1 MPNVV
6 RGERMSGLMV
16 YLAGPGRHNEHDEP
30 HLVAGDDALMTW
42 YRDVELDSGAA
53 LTIAR
58 HLDRPRK
65 LFGTEVTTG
74 VYELQQTGRGTDG
87 QPTYKRVRTGT
98 KPAHVWHC
106 SLSLRA
112 DEGQLSD
119 EKWGQIASDFVR
131 AMEFDDNQGSKAPC
145 RWVAVRH
152 GLSSDGNDHV
162 HLAVSLVRDDGTK
175 ASTHKDF
182 YRTQRAARALEVVHG
197 LERLES
203 SVAGEPGATRGFTP
217 AEQRRAEERAAWVA
231 KTTIEKRQGAG
242 AWDNLTPAERR
253 HEVARRFRLNLP
265 REVMARKVRG
275 CAAASADEGEFVRR
289 LRKVGLLVRP
299 RFAEGT
305 QDVITGYS
313 VADRPASRAER
324 PIWYGGNRLAR
335 DLGLARLREHSGWP
349 DDPVKASEAAAEWN
363 AAYRNRRIVAPG
375 RETTEPAPEATA
387 KFAEQLASVSR
398 DLRSIPL
405 DDHAAWARTAREISG
420 VLAAWSVSTEA
431 TPGPL
436 AHASHMLARS
446 AQTYRRQ
453 EPMPGPARRA
463 LAGTALLVSAGAKLG
478 RGPVGQAA
486 MMHELILLTATL
498 VKVVQE
504 SQARTRAAELLRAA
518 QTNLTQVHA
527 RIEAGETARQPDQ
540 RGPASTTPAAEQT
553 AGAGTAT
560 LVRDNEPRAD
570 AKPLDPE
577 LQKMIALVRAGQA
590 PATEATRAPVPR
602 PLEKAPDRR
611 TSDTEADRGVGR

>member
-6 RGERMSGLMV
+6 RGDRMSGLMV

-30 HLVAGDDALMTW
+30 HVVAGDDAVVAW
-42 YRDVELDSGAA
+42 YRDVELDRGAA

-74 VYELQQTGRGTDG
+74 VYELQQTGRGADG

-119 EKWGQIASDFVR
+119 EKWGQIAADFVR

-182 YRTQRAARALEVVHG
+182 YRTQQAARALEVVHG

-242 AWDNLTPAERR
+242 AWDKLTPAERR

-275 CAAASADEGEFVRR
+275 CAAASADEAEFVRR

-375 RETTEPAPEATA
+375 RENAEPAPEATA

-453 EPMPGPARRA
+453 APMPGPGRRA

-486 MMHELILLTATL
+486 MMRELILLTAAIASAAMAAR
-498 VKVVQE
+498 QGQ
-504 SQARTRAAELLRAA
+504 QAAQLRAVA
-518 QTNLTQVHA
+518 ETNLARVHA
-527 RIEAGETARQPDQ
+527 RIEAGETARQVAQTGQPT
-540 RGPASTTPAAEQT
+540 PPPAAAQT
-553 AGAGTAT
+553 TGTAT
-560 LVRDNEPRAD
+560 LAREIEPSRAD
-570 AKPLDPE
+570 ARPLDPE
-577 LQKMIALVRAGQA
+577 LQKMVDLVRAGQV
-590 PATEATRAPVPR
+590 PATEATRTPVPR

-611 TSDTEADRGVGR
+611 TSPTEADRGVGR

>member
-1 MPNVV
+1 MMPNVV
-6 RGERMSGLMV
+6 RGDRMAGLMV

-42 YRDVELDSGAA
+42 YRDVELDRGAA
-53 LTIAR
+53 LAIAR

-65 LFGTEVTTG
+65 VFGTEVTTG
-74 VYELQQTGRGTDG
+74 VYEKKQTGRDADG
-87 QPTYKRVRTGT
+87 NPTYGRVRTGT

-119 EKWGQIASDFVR
+119 EQWSQITTDFVR
-131 AMEFDDNQGSKAPC
+131 AMEFDDNQGTKAPC

-152 GLSSDGNDHV
+152 GLSGDGNDHV

-182 YRTQRAARALEVVHG
+182 YRAQQAARALEVVHG

-217 AEQRRAEERAAWVA
+217 AEQRKAEERAAWVA
-231 KTTIEKRQGAG
+231 RTTIEKRDGAG
-242 AWDNLTPAERR
+242 AWDQLTPDQRR
-253 HEVARRFRLNLP
+253 AEVARRWRLNLP
-265 REVMARKVRG
+265 REVLARKVRG
-275 CAAASADEGEFVRR
+275 CATAAADEAEFVRR
-289 LRKVGLLVRP
+289 LRKTGLLVRP

-305 QDVITGYS
+305 QDVIAGYS
-313 VADRPASRAER
+313 VAERPASRAER
-324 PIWYGGNRLAR
+324 PVWYGGNRLAR
-335 DLGLARLREHSGWP
+335 DLGLTRLREHTAWP
-349 DDPVKASEAAAEWN
+349 DDPVTASAAAAEWN
-363 AAYRNRRIVAPG
+363 AAYRNRRIAAPG
-375 RETTEPAPEATA
+375 RENVEPAPEATA
-387 KFAEQLASVSR
+387 RFAQQLASVSQE
-398 DLRSIPL
+398 LRRIPVH
-405 DDHAAWARTAREISG
+405 DHAAWARTARELSG

-453 EPMPGPARRA
+453 EPMPGRARRA

-478 RGPVGQAA
+478 RGPIGQAA
-486 MMHELILLTATL
+486 MMRELVMLTAAIAAAAL
-498 VKVVQE
+498 AARQ
-504 SQARTRAAELLRAA
+504 SQQAA
-518 QTNLTQVHA
+518 QLRTVAETNLARVHA
-527 RIEAGETARQPDQ
+527 RIEAGEATRRPPQSAATA
-540 RGPASTTPAAEQT
+540 PALPGE
-553 AGAGTAT
+553 GGTAT
-560 LVRDNEPRAD
+560 LVRDEDRARPTD
-570 AKPLDPE
+570 APLDPE
-577 LQKMIALVRAGQA
+577 LQAMVDRLRAGQA
-590 PATEATRAPVPR
+590 AAADATRSPVPA

-611 TSDTEADRGVGR
+611 TSPHEADHGIGR

>member
-1 MPNVV
+1 MMPNVV
-6 RGERMSGLMV
+6 RGDRMSGLMV
-16 YLAGPGRHNEHDEP
+16 YLAGPGRHNEHDDP

-42 YRDVELDSGAA
+42 YRDVELDRGAA

-65 LFGTEVTTG
+65 VFGTEVTTG
-74 VYELQQTGRGTDG
+74 VYELQQTGRRPDG

-112 DEGQLSD
+112 DEGQVSD
-119 EKWGQIASDFVR
+119 EKWGEIASDFVR

-182 YRTQRAARALEVVHG
+182 YRAQQAARALEVVHG

-203 SVAGEPGATRGFTP
+203 SVASEPGATRGFTP
-217 AEQRRAEERAAWVA
+217 AEQRKAEQRAEWVA
-231 KTTIEKRQGAG
+231 KTTIEKQQGAG
-242 AWDNLTPAERR
+242 AWDKLTPVERR
-253 HEVARRFRLNLP
+253 AEVARRWRLNLP

-275 CAAASADEGEFVRR
+275 CAAASTDEAEFVRR

-299 RFAEGT
+299 RFAEGS

-313 VADRPASRAER
+313 VADRPTSHAER

-335 DLGLARLREHSGWP
+335 DLGLTRLRDHSGWP
-349 DDPVKASEAAAEWN
+349 DDPIKASEAAAEWN
-363 AAYRNRRIVAPG
+363 AAYRNRRIVTPG
-375 RETTEPAPEATA
+375 RETTEPAPQATA
-387 KFAEQLASVSR
+387 LYARQLASVSR
-398 DLRSIPL
+398 ELRSIPL
-405 DDHAAWARTAREISG
+405 DDHAAWARTARELSG
-420 VLAAWSVSTEA
+420 VLAAWSISTEA

-453 EPMPGPARRA
+453 EPMPGRARRA
-463 LAGTALLVSAGAKLG
+463 LGGTALLVSAGAKLG
-478 RGPVGQAA
+478 RGPIGQAA
-486 MMHELILLTATL
+486 MMHELILLAAAIATAAAAAR
-498 VKVVQE
+498 
-504 SQARTRAAELLRAA
+504 QAHQAAELRTVAE
-518 QTNLTQVHA
+518 TNLARVHA
-527 RIEAGETARQPDQ
+527 RIEAGESRRRTGQGD
-540 RGPASTTPAAEQT
+540 GHDSST
-553 AGAGTAT
+553 AGQGSTAT
-560 LVRDNEPRAD
+560 LVREDQGTQPANRPV
-570 AKPLDPE
+570 DPE
-577 LQKMIALVRAGQA
+577 LQKMVDRVRAGQA
-590 PATEATRAPVPR
+590 PASAATRSPVPQ
-602 PLEKAPDRR
+602 PLDKAPDRR
-611 TSDTEADRGVGR
+611 TTQTETDRGASR

>member
-1 MPNVV
+1 
-6 RGERMSGLMV
+6 
-16 YLAGPGRHNEHDEP
+16 
-30 HLVAGDDALMTW
+30 VAGDDALMTW
-42 YRDVELDSGAA
+42 YRDVELDRGAA
-53 LTIAR
+53 LAIAR

-65 LFGTEVTTG
+65 LYGTEVTTG
-74 VYELQQTGRGTDG
+74 VYELRKTGRGADG
-87 QPTYKRVRTGT
+87 QPTYTRVRTGT

-182 YRTQRAARALEVVHG
+182 YRAQQAARALEVVHG

-217 AEQRRAEERAAWVA
+217 AEQRKAELRAEWVA
-231 KTTIEKRQGAG
+231 KTAVEKRQGAG
-242 AWDNLTPAERR
+242 AWDKLSPAERR
-253 HEVARRFRLNLP
+253 DEVARRWRLNLP

-275 CAAASADEGEFVRR
+275 CAAASADEAEFVRR

-305 QDVITGYS
+305 KDVITGYS
-313 VADRPASRAER
+313 VADRPSSRAER

-349 DDPVKASEAAAEWN
+349 DDPVTASAAAAEWN
-363 AAYRNRRIVAPG
+363 AAYRNRRIAAPG
-375 RETTEPAPEATA
+375 RETAEPAPQATA
-387 KFAEQLASVSR
+387 LYARQLASVSR
-398 DLRSIPL
+398 ELRSVPI
-405 DDHAAWARTAREISG
+405 DDHAAWARTARDLSG

-453 EPMPGPARRA
+453 EPMPGRARRA
-463 LAGTALLVSAGAKLG
+463 LGGTA
-478 RGPVGQAA
+478 PPGQAA
-486 MMHELILLTATL
+486 LMHELILLTAAIAGAA
-498 VKVVQE
+498 
-504 SQARTRAAELLRAA
+504 SAARQAQQAA
-518 QTNLTQVHA
+518 QLRTVAETNLARVHA
-527 RIEAGETARQPDQ
+527 RIEAGE
-540 RGPASTTPAAEQT
+540 ASRRAGEDRAAASST
-553 AGAGTAT
+553 DGAMSTAT
-560 LVRDNEPRAD
+560 LVREDQRTPPDNR
-570 AKPLDPE
+570 PLDPE
-577 LQKMIALVRAGQA
+577 LQKMVDLVRSGQA
-590 PATEATRAPVPR
+590 PATDATRSPLPR
-602 PLEKAPDRR
+602 PLEKATDRR
-611 TSDTEADRGVGR
+611 TTETQADRSAGR